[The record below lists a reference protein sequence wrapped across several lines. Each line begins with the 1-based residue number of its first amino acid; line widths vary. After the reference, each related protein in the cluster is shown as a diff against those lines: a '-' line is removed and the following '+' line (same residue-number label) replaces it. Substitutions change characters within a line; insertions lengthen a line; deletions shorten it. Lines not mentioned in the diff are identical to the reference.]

1 MRAGEGASK
10 ADVSGRGRGRRRGR
24 KGGRTSAGQR
34 YVEMMETLRDQL
46 AREKEAA
53 CGRERELARQT

>member
-34 YVEMMETLRDQL
+34 YVEMTETLRDQL